1 MVRTRGIQTLSNRLI
16 IKMQKHWEGYLNAL
30 GKTPIPQTSTPAL
43 YQTSS
48 SETGVAGFLDL
59 QPKSPEIQ
67 AKYDAMSGS
76 WAGVNASNSAISK
89 GLFSTD
95 AMPIQQNHP
104 YMNNNVGGN
113 RQSNVNPPKS
123 S

>member
-1 MVRTRGIQTLSNRLI
+1 
-16 IKMQKHWEGYLNAL
+16 MQAHWEGYLNAL
-30 GKTPIPQTSTPAL
+30 GKNPIPATSTPAL

-59 QPKSPEIQ
+59 SPKSPEIQ

-76 WAGVNASNSAISK
+76 WAGVDASNKAISK
-89 GLFSTD
+89 GVFSTD
-95 AMPIQQNHP
+95 AMPIQQIHP

-113 RQSNVNPPKS
+113 RQSNANAPKS

>member
-1 MVRTRGIQTLSNRLI
+1 
-16 IKMQKHWEGYLNAL
+16 
-30 GKTPIPQTSTPAL
+30 
-43 YQTSS
+43 
-48 SETGVAGFLDL
+48 
-59 QPKSPEIQ
+59 
-67 AKYDAMSGS
+67 MSGS

-89 GLFSTD
+89 GVFLTD

-113 RQSNVNPPKS
+113 RQPNVNSPKS